1 MGCCAV
7 DTKKRQFAMYNVKV
21 RALHL
26 MLTAQCATWTRAAAA
41 SVATQHLLSPELDN
55 HVHWIPWIPANRPSR
70 DKEKI
75 FLLTEEKILLLPPN
89 QTLTST

>member
-55 HVHWIPWIPANRPSR
+55 HVHWIPRIPATQPSR

>member
-7 DTKKRQFAMYNVKV
+7 DIKKIQFVMYIVKV

-55 HVHWIPWIPANRPSR
+55 HVHWIPWIPSR

>member
-1 MGCCAV
+1 
-7 DTKKRQFAMYNVKV
+7 MYDVKV

-55 HVHWIPWIPANRPSR
+55 HVHWIPRIPATQPSR

>member
-1 MGCCAV
+1 
-7 DTKKRQFAMYNVKV
+7 MYNVKV

-55 HVHWIPWIPANRPSR
+55 HVHWIPWIAATQRSR

>member
-7 DTKKRQFAMYNVKV
+7 DTKKRQFVMYNVKV

-41 SVATQHLLSPELDN
+41 SVTTQHLLSPELDN
-55 HVHWIPWIPANRPSR
+55 HVHWIPWISATQPSR

>member
-1 MGCCAV
+1 
-7 DTKKRQFAMYNVKV
+7 MYNVKV

-55 HVHWIPWIPANRPSR
+55 HVHWIPATQPSR

>member
-7 DTKKRQFAMYNVKV
+7 DIKKIQFVMYNVKV

-41 SVATQHLLSPELDN
+41 SVTTQHLLSPELDN
-55 HVHWIPWIPANRPSR
+55 HVHWIPASQPSR